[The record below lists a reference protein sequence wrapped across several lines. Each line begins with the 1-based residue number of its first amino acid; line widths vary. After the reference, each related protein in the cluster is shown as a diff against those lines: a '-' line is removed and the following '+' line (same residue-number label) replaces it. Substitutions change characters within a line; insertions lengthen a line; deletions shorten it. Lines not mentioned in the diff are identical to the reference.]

1 MVTGKPGKSSKSKKK
16 KNKNKNVLTEVQNGN
31 GRQADQVPEIN
42 GNIIQ
47 VHIQSDYKYRGVRI
61 I

>member
-1 MVTGKPGKSSKSKKK
+1 MVTSKAGKSSKSKKK

-31 GRQADQVPEIN
+31 GRADQVPEIN

-47 VHIQSDYKYRGVRI
+47 VHIQSDYKYSGVRI

>member
-1 MVTGKPGKSSKSKKK
+1 MVTSKAGKSSKSKKK

-31 GRQADQVPEIN
+31 GRAADQVPEIN

-47 VHIQSDYKYRGVRI
+47 VHYSEGL
-61 I
+61 

>member
-1 MVTGKPGKSSKSKKK
+1 MVTSKAGKSSKSKKK

-31 GRQADQVPEIN
+31 NGRSDQAEIN

-47 VHIQSDYKYRGVRI
+47 VHNSE
-61 I
+61 

>member
-1 MVTGKPGKSSKSKKK
+1 MVTSKAGKSSKSKKK

-31 GRQADQVPEIN
+31 GRSDQAEIN

-47 VHIQSDYKYRGVRI
+47 VHFSE
-61 I
+61 